1 MKGLKN
7 WNVVYAVVIG
17 FLLIL
22 MLVFKLITNHF
33 Q

>member
-7 WNVVYAVVIG
+7 WNVVYAVVIA
-17 FLLIL
+17 FLVLIII
-22 MLVFKLITNHF
+22 VFQLITKYY

>member
-7 WNVVYAVVIG
+7 WNVVYAVVIA
-17 FLLIL
+17 FLVILIL
-22 MLVFKLITNHF
+22 VFQFITKHY